1 MFGLLL
7 TLFRFDVDWTD
18 EEEEEDEKED
28 EEKLVFV
35 LLRFGRRM
43 VARFFRSFEGDFGF
57 NRLALAVSL
66 NGDESS
72 KLERFVGPI
81 FINKATDI

>member
-1 MFGLLL
+1 
-7 TLFRFDVDWTD
+7 
-18 EEEEEDEKED
+18 
-28 EEKLVFV
+28 
-35 LLRFGRRM
+35 
-43 VARFFRSFEGDFGF
+43 
-57 NRLALAVSL
+57 LALAVSL